1 MKKLSICLGLLI
13 LLILP
18 RPFYAES
25 STGSSTVTSQLYD
38 PKSDPEKDL
47 QLALAQ
53 ARQINHRVLM
63 EVGGNWCTW
72 CKIMER
78 FFDEHK
84 DLLDIRNARYVVLR
98 VNYSPD
104 NKNSAFLKNFPKI
117 RGYPHLFILDSTGK
131 VLHSQDT
138 SHLEEGKS
146 YNLEKFKEFL
156 INWAL
161 QGRE

>member
-1 MKKLSICLGLLI
+1 MRKLSIGLGLLI

-25 STGSSTVTSQLYD
+25 STGNTAVSSQFYD

-53 ARQINHRVLM
+53 ARQANRRVLM

-84 DLLDIRNARYVVLR
+84 DLLDIRNASCVVLR

-104 NKNSAFLKNFPKI
+104 NKNSAFLKKFPKI

-138 SHLEEGKS
+138 SQLEEGKS
-146 YNLEKFKEFL
+146 YNLEKFKVFL
-156 INWAL
+156 KNWAL